1 VFSVKSGGTRGVRR
15 ADLKVKI
22 FADGA
27 DLGSVAESSKDPRIA
42 GFTTNPTLINKAGLS
57 DYESFAKEFLVY
69 VDKSPVSFEVLE
81 DEPTEIVRQARI
93 ISSWGDNVY
102 VKIPVTNTRG
112 LSMAPE
118 VHALSSDGIKVNVT
132 AIFTPSQVET
142 MVEAVKDGAPSN
154 LSIFAGRIA
163 DAGVDPIPIV
173 REAVAISADVPSC
186 ELIWA
191 SPREVLNAVQA
202 EEVGC
207 HIITMTPDLIAK
219 LDLLGKD
226 LEEFSLDTVKMFHHD
241 ARCAGLT
248 V

>member
-1 VFSVKSGGTRGVRR
+1 MKR

-27 DLGSVAESSKDPRIA
+27 DLTSIVESSKDPRIA
-42 GFTTNPTLINKAGLS
+42 GFTTNPTLIHKAGLS
-57 DYESFAKEFLVY
+57 DYESFAKEFLVH
-69 VDKSPVSFEVLE
+69 VEKSPVSFEVLA
-81 DEPTEIVRQARI
+81 DDPADMVRQAHI
-93 ISSWGDNVY
+93 ISGWGDNVY
-102 VKIPVTNTRG
+102 VKIPVTNTQG
-112 LSMAPE
+112 LSMAQE
-118 VHALSSDGIKVNVT
+118 VRSLSEDGINVNVT
-132 AIFTPSQVET
+132 AIFTPKQVET
-142 MVEAVKDGAPSN
+142 MAAAVRDGAPSN

-163 DAGVDPIPIV
+163 DAGVDPLPIMK
-173 REAVAISADVPSC
+173 EAVEMIAGLPSC

-202 EEVGC
+202 DAVGC

-226 LEEFSLDTVKMFHHD
+226 LKEFSLDTVKMFHED
-241 ARCAGLT
+241 ARSAGLT